1 MKYLLDT
8 NIIIYYLKGMYP
20 QIGEWLRHTP
30 ASDICISAIT
40 VAELEYGARGSNNY
54 EKNMSVY
61 RQFISAFQIVDFD
74 ADAATCYGDI
84 RCILKNKGTPIGAN
98 DMLIAASALS
108 RGLVVVT
115 HNSREFERVDNL
127 VVFDPCEDS
136 E

>member
-20 QIGEWLRHTP
+20 QIGEWFRHTP
-30 ASDICISAIT
+30 ASDIYVSTIT

-54 EKNMSVY
+54 EKNMSTY

-74 ADAATCYGDI
+74 VDAAICYGDI
-84 RCILKNKGTPIGAN
+84 RNNLKNKGIPIGAN
-98 DMLIAASALS
+98 DMHIAASALS
-108 RGLVVVT
+108 KGLVVLT